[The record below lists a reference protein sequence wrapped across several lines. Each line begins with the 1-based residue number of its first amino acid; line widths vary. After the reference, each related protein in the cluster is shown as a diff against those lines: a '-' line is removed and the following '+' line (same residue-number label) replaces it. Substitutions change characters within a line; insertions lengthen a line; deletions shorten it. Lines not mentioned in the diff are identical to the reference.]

1 MLGSN
6 PIAYAVPA
14 GEQLVI
20 LDIATSTVA
29 DGKVFLASALGESIP
44 EGWIVDEQGRPA
56 TDPSTFPA
64 KSTLTLIAAHKGYG
78 LALIAKILSGVLPGE
93 AVAGSVLSYA

>member
-29 DGKVFLASALGESIP
+29 GGKVFLASALGESIP

-64 KSTLTLIAAHKGYG
+64 KSTLTLMAAHKGYC